1 MTFYKSQIKCL
12 NPNYA
17 IEANEISELL
27 ALVGLT
33 PI

>member
-1 MTFYKSQIKCL
+1 MWLVLKNITSG

-17 IEANEISELL
+17 IEANEMSELL

>member
-1 MTFYKSQIKCL
+1 MQMIIL

-17 IEANEISELL
+17 IEANEMSELL